1 MSDNIK
7 GDNTRP
13 FDKIVY
19 KGAIDMPIYL
29 SKCFRPDISYAI
41 HKIARNSKKK
51 KKKNQQFHI
60 VNYSKKI

>member
-51 KKKNQQFHI
+51 KKKKQKKNI
-60 VNYSKKI
+60 IKYLKKI